1 MLGQGLDRNDD
12 DGEER
17 SCVSV
22 AIVNDRDDATLVWV
36 VLGQKEIRHGADTGA
51 QQKAID
57 AISFIR
63 LGLII
68 RITERYDSCD

>member
-1 MLGQGLDRNDD
+1 MCLVRDSIKG
-12 DGEER
+12 R

-22 AIVNDRDDATLVWV
+22 VNDRDPATLVWV
-36 VLGQKEIRHGADTGA
+36 RRRSGTGEADTGA
-51 QQKAID
+51 QEKAID

-63 LGLII
+63 LALII